1 MLFQLLYTKRVSKW
15 QAFLTMLSALTIE
28 QNKTQPI
35 CKREYVALFDRLE
48 SSNKPASARSVSPT
62 QASPGHTWQ

>member
-1 MLFQLLYTKRVSKW
+1 
-15 QAFLTMLSALTIE
+15 MLSALTIE

-35 CKREYVALFDRLE
+35 RKREYVALFDRLE

-62 QASPGHTWQ
+62 QASPGRTSQ